1 VARGPIDVLG
11 RIKEMIIGLLKDNNL
26 KLSNIRGVGMGVPGP
41 ASYSAGLAASL
52 SIMPGWA
59 GFPIA
64 DFWQRAF
71 HCPCH
76 IDNNVYTMALG
87 EQTVESEAGSDNM
100 IFVKIGNGIGAGI
113 ICDGKPYRGAT
124 EAAGEIG
131 HIGIG
136 TDILCYCGNRGC
148 LEAVAGGRAI
158 AARAEQLARDG
169 ASKILATKLALKEHL
184 SLADVIE
191 AVAEKDPEAV
201 ELMRDCGSAIGSV
214 LAGLVNFFN
223 PQRIVLGGIGAQ
235 VGDVLLASVRQAVYR
250 NSLPLATRVLR
261 IENSQLGL
269 NAGLVGAAIL
279 AADDAVRQAFSIA
292 NSGRRTESAAT
303 R

>member
-1 VARGPIDVLG
+1 
-11 RIKEMIIGLLKDNNL
+11 
-26 KLSNIRGVGMGVPGP
+26 
-41 ASYSAGLAASL
+41 
-52 SIMPGWA
+52 
-59 GFPIA
+59 
-64 DFWQRAF
+64 
-71 HCPCH
+71 
-76 IDNNVYTMALG
+76 
-87 EQTVESEAGSDNM
+87 
-100 IFVKIGNGIGAGI
+100 
-113 ICDGKPYRGAT
+113 
-124 EAAGEIG
+124 
-131 HIGIG
+131 
-136 TDILCYCGNRGC
+136 

-169 ASKILATKLALKEHL
+169 ASKSLATKLALKEHL

-279 AADDAVRQAFSIA
+279 AVDDAVRQAFSIA
-292 NSGRRTESAAT
+292 NPGRRTGSAVT
-303 R
+303 G